1 MKISFSVSIIF
12 ILVIIACKNPKS
24 SYNVSANNSTVGDTA
39 KYYNIARFIEDEM
52 KYVDLRNFTI
62 IERKFNGLDTVNR
75 IISKDEFLTAASMIL
90 AQAKWFMENKELFNE
105 TVFQDLGTESFTIN
119 YSSKTAAIKSI
130 DLLLNEQTNLPKRLF
145 IRLSKQIGDT
155 AVTEQFSWTS
165 NKQFMFGRSVKVSNQ
180 FYKNSSSSISWKNQ
194 DQ

>member
-1 MKISFSVSIIF
+1 MNNSLRISLFFALAV
-12 ILVIIACKNPKS
+12 IACNNPKPS
-24 SYNVSANNSTVGDTA
+24 KNDSASITIADTA
-39 KYYNIARFIEDEM
+39 KFYNIARFIEDEIR
-52 KYVDLRNFTI
+52 YVDLRNFTI
-62 IERKFNGLDTVNR
+62 IEKKYNGLDSVNR

-130 DLLLNEQTNLPKRLF
+130 DLLLNQQTNLPKRLF
-145 IRLSKQIGDT
+145 IRLSKQVGDT
-155 AVTEQFSWTS
+155 AVTEQFSWIS
-165 NKQFMFGRSVKVSNQ
+165 NKQFMIGRSVRVDDQ
-180 FYKNSSSSISWKNQ
+180 FNKNASSTISWKNQ